1 MIDYPCTR
9 KEVLFMESRL
19 KEFRKKKG
27 LTQDELSEKS
37 GVSRTII
44 SFLENGR
51 TDCTMTSTLTKLAD
65 ALGEKV
71 TTIFF

>member
-1 MIDYPCTR
+1 M
-9 KEVLFMESRL
+9 KNRL

-27 LTQDELSEKS
+27 LTQDALAEKS
-37 GVSRTII
+37 GVSRTVI

-51 TDCTMTSTLTKLAD
+51 TGCTMTTTLTKLAD

>member
-1 MIDYPCTR
+1 MPITE
-9 KEVLFMESRL
+9 KGVKNIKTRL
-19 KEFRKKKG
+19 KEIREKKG
-27 LTQDELSEKS
+27 LTQEELSAKS

-44 SFLENGR
+44 SYLENDR
-51 TDCTMTSTLTKLAD
+51 TECVMTSTLTKLAD

>member
-1 MIDYPCTR
+1 
-9 KEVLFMESRL
+9 MENRL

-27 LTQDELSEKS
+27 LTQDALAEKS

-51 TDCTMTSTLTKLAD
+51 ADCTMTSTLTKLAD
-65 ALGEKV
+65 ALDEKV

>member
-1 MIDYPCTR
+1 MPITE
-9 KEVLFMESRL
+9 KGVENIKTRL
-19 KEFRKKKG
+19 KEIREKKG
-27 LTQDELSEKS
+27 LTQEELSAKS

-44 SFLENGR
+44 SYLENDR
-51 TDCTMTSTLTKLAD
+51 TECVMMSTLTKLAD

>member
-1 MIDYPCTR
+1 MPITE
-9 KEVLFMESRL
+9 KGVENIKTRL
-19 KEFRKKKG
+19 KEIREKKG
-27 LTQDELSEKS
+27 LTQEELAAKS

-44 SFLENGR
+44 SYLENDR
-51 TDCTMTSTLTKLAD
+51 TECVMTSTLTKLAD

>member
-1 MIDYPCTR
+1 MPITE
-9 KEVLFMESRL
+9 KGVENIKTRL
-19 KEFRKKKG
+19 KEIREKKG
-27 LTQDELSEKS
+27 LTQEELSAKS

-44 SFLENGR
+44 SYLENDR
-51 TDCTMTSTLTKLAD
+51 TECVMTSTLTKLAD

>member
-1 MIDYPCTR
+1 MPITE
-9 KEVLFMESRL
+9 KGVENIKTRL
-19 KEFRKKKG
+19 KEIREKKG
-27 LTQDELSEKS
+27 LTQEELSAKS

-44 SFLENGR
+44 YYLENDR
-51 TDCTMTSTLTKLAD
+51 TECVMTSTLTKLAD

>member
-1 MIDYPCTR
+1 MPVTEKGVENIKT
-9 KEVLFMESRL
+9 RL
-19 KEFRKKKG
+19 KEIREKKG
-27 LTQDELSEKS
+27 LTQEELSAKS

-44 SFLENGR
+44 SYLENDR
-51 TDCTMTSTLTKLAD
+51 TECVMTSTLTKLAD

>member
-1 MIDYPCTR
+1 MTITE
-9 KEVLFMESRL
+9 KGVENIKTRL
-19 KEFRKKKG
+19 KEIREKKG
-27 LTQDELSEKS
+27 LTQEELSAKS

-44 SFLENGR
+44 SYLENDR
-51 TDCTMTSTLTKLAD
+51 TECVMTSTLTKLAD

>member
-1 MIDYPCTR
+1 MPITE
-9 KEVLFMESRL
+9 KGVENIKTRL
-19 KEFRKKKG
+19 KEIREKKG
-27 LTQDELSEKS
+27 LTQEELAAKS

-44 SFLENGR
+44 SYLENDR
-51 TDCTMTSTLTKLAD
+51 TECVKTSTLTKLAD